1 MKNPGIMFI
10 SLLFLSFACGG
21 NMVEPVQKTP
31 KIELVAA
38 SGNMVDMTGIWQT
51 CAEVNG
57 VYLHET
63 FNFEE
68 TNLILTIN
76 IHGIA
81 NCSGPAM
88 DTEVLTM
95 TFQIGE
101 TYQVE
106 LAGKNVLA
114 NKITGTAI
122 SNKTNVPDSF
132 KQAFH
137 VDDSSTPLLL
147 YHGVFGDDGGQ
158 LTTNGYPLNLHQI
171 AITKQ

>member
-1 MKNPGIMFI
+1 
-10 SLLFLSFACGG
+10 
-21 NMVEPVQKTP
+21 
-31 KIELVAA
+31 
-38 SGNMVDMTGIWQT
+38 
-51 CAEVNG
+51 
-57 VYLHET
+57 
-63 FNFEE
+63 
-68 TNLILTIN
+68 
-76 IHGIA
+76 
-81 NCSGPAM
+81 M

-106 LAGKNVLA
+106 LAGKIVLA

-137 VDDSSTPLLL
+137 VDDASTPLLL

-158 LTTNGYPLNLHQI
+158 LTTDGYPLNLHQI

>member
-10 SLLFLSFACGG
+10 NLLFLSFGCGG

-76 IHGIA
+76 IHGTA

-122 SNKTNVPDSF
+122 SNKTNAPDSF

-137 VDDSSTPLLL
+137 VDDSSAPFRL
-147 YHGVFGDDGGQ
+147 YHVVFGDDGGQ
-158 LTTNGYPLNLHQI
+158 LTPDGYPLNLHQI

>member
-10 SLLFLSFACGG
+10 NLLFLSFGCGG

-76 IHGIA
+76 IHGTA

-137 VDDSSTPLLL
+137 VDDLSTPLRL

-158 LTTNGYPLNLHQI
+158 LTTDGYPLNLHQI

>member
-1 MKNPGIMFI
+1 MKNPGIMFT
-10 SLLFLSFACGG
+10 SLLFLSFGCGE
-21 NMVEPVQKTP
+21 NMVEPEVQLP

-38 SGNMVDMTGIWQT
+38 SGNLIDMTGIWET

-57 VYLHET
+57 IYLHEI
-63 FNFEE
+63 FDFEE
-68 TNLILTIN
+68 QNLILTIN
-76 IHGIA
+76 IHSTA
-81 NCSGPAM
+81 NCSEPAM

-95 TFQIGE
+95 SFQIGE
-101 TYQVE
+101 TYEVE

-137 VDDSSTPLLL
+137 VDDLSTPLRL

-158 LTTNGYPLNLHQI
+158 LTTDGYPLNLHQI